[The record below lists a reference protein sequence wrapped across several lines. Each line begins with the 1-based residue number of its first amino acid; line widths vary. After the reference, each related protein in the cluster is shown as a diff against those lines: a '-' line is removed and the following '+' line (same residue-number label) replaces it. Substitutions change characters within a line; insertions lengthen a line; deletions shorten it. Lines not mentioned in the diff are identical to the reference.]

1 MEPFLETLADKL
13 QTSANVRTVFGEPI
27 HALGKVIVPVA
38 RVAYGFGGGHG
49 EAKPSNGEAQG
60 ERATPESQ
68 GGGGGGGV
76 SVVPIGVVEVTAET
90 TRFIPLRGKRLRL
103 LGAFLGGFT
112 ACLLLRKE
120 KRIRLIKERM
130 NSAAN

>member
-1 MEPFLETLADKL
+1 MEPFLETITDRL

-49 EAKPSNGEAQG
+49 EAKPSNSEAPAA
-60 ERATPESQ
+60 RATPESQ
-68 GGGGGGGV
+68 GSGGGGGV
-76 SVVPIGVVEVTAET
+76 SVVPVGVVEITAET

-112 ACLLLRKE
+112 ACLLLRRE
-120 KRIRLIKERM
+120 KRIRLVKD
-130 NSAAN
+130 